1 MNAPVSFGVRELAS
15 LLADFAR
22 AHPAL
27 TVDMGLSDRVVDL
40 VEEGWDVAVRIGR
53 IHDQTLIARKL
64 TRCRLLVAAS
74 PAYLAERGTP
84 RALAELSSHNC
95 LGYTLSSALGPHRW
109 SFGVD
114 GSVTVPI
121 RGNFQASNGDAL
133 VAAALVGQG
142 LIYEPTFLLG
152 DDIRAGRLERIPF
165 MLKRKHHRHS
175 RRP

>member
-1 MNAPVSFGVRELAS
+1 MNALVSFGVRELAP

-74 PAYLAERGTP
+74 PTYLAERGTP

-95 LGYTLSSALGPHRW
+95 LGYTLSSALGPQAG
-109 SFGVD
+109 GVH
-114 GSVTVPI
+114 
-121 RGNFQASNGDAL
+121 
-133 VAAALVGQG
+133 VA
-142 LIYEPTFLLG
+142 
-152 DDIRAGRLERIPF
+152 
-165 MLKRKHHRHS
+165 
-175 RRP
+175 